1 MSREIP
7 TCALLFLEKA
17 EGCKLA
23 AYRDSGGVWTIGW
36 GHTGPDVVEGLV
48 ITLEQARFYLRAD
61 AAHAVRRLELAVG
74 LPALSADV
82 LTEHEYAALISFAF
96 NLGVGP
102 LPPKAGWEIWRDV
115 KAGRLG
121 QVAAEMMRFDKVRDR
136 KTGQLH
142 EVPGLVHRRSAEV
155 MLWKT
160 ADVAASA
167 AVIAAAPVQAPPS
180 SFTRDADTPP
190 TPASPK
196 PLEQASLATK
206 IAAGVTTLGAGA
218 ATLQASAEQLRD
230 AIQPYVDQVHM
241 LETITTVLIVGIAAL
256 TAVQIGI
263 HAFQK
268 RAAAL

>member
-17 EGCKLA
+17 ESCKLT

-48 ITLEQARFYLRAD
+48 ITLDQARFYLRAD

-74 LPALSADV
+74 LAALSADV
-82 LTEHEYAALISFAF
+82 LTEHQYAALISFAF

-102 LPPKAGWEIWRDV
+102 LPPKVGWEIWRDV
-115 KAGRLG
+115 KAGRLEQVTG
-121 QVAAEMMRFDKVRDR
+121 QMMRFDKVREGGVL
-136 KTGQLH
+136 K
-142 EVPGLVHRRSAEV
+142 EIPGLIHRRSAEV

-180 SFTRDADTPP
+180 SVTREADTPP

-196 PLEQASLATK
+196 PLEQTSLATK
-206 IAAGVTTLGAGA
+206 IAAGVTTVGAGA

-256 TAVQIGI
+256 TVVQIGI